1 VKFVTWNFLT
11 GLDFALKVRSSTRLN
26 TIVDKVRMRAGA
38 RARPA
43 LSRAPG
49 SGHAPSAAARPLRPD
64 AANARARSWQIK
76 DRYGGS
82 ISDVILYRCDG
93 TALRLARLCTPVHAV
108 KRMRAHTKTQARGA
122 SAEHAARSR
131 ENAG

>member
-1 VKFVTWNFLT
+1 MITPSSTFAQSAGSICGCSSPSSALLPTLSPRPRSSPLTGGTPRACPRRWQVKFVTWNFLT

-49 SGHAPSAAARPLRPD
+49 SGACPQRRRAP
-64 AANARARSWQIK
+64 
-76 DRYGGS
+76 
-82 ISDVILYRCDG
+82 
-93 TALRLARLCTPVHAV
+93 TET
-108 KRMRAHTKTQARGA
+108 
-122 SAEHAARSR
+122 
-131 ENAG
+131 